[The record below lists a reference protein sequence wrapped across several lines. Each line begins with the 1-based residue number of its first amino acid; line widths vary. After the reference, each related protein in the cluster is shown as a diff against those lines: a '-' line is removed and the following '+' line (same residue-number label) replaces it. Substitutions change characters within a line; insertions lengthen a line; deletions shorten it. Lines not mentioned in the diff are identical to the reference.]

1 MGVGSNGGLPIKVRI
16 TASVQTVHSSHSTGI
31 SLLNL
36 AAQEDSGRPRSRR
49 NSGPSLSRQLY
60 IHGLTYLLRGLP
72 SNLSPEEKFGVYSA
86 LPADVLE
93 LSADMSSTDIIRV
106 GDTRLAN
113 QQEPEPSLLH
123 RALAALVVRL
133 FIIFQFF
140 LPYIK
145 VFFAA
150 AYRYER
156 QHRISERVFSSS
168 IDTVERVMK
177 SSMEFGNAVCQIND
191 GKVGQAINDATV
203 WWVRGVTGGL
213 HQGVGEGL
221 VILGV
226 DSAGKQKGGK
236 RVN

>member
-1 MGVGSNGGLPIKVRI
+1 MAVESDGSLRTKVCFAGPVLDI
-16 TASVQTVHSSHSTGI
+16 HCLQNTGI

-36 AAQEDSGRPRSRR
+36 AAQEDSARPKARR

-72 SNLSPEEKFGVYSA
+72 SNLSPEEKFSVYSSM
-86 LPADVLE
+86 PADVLQ
-93 LSADMSSTDIIRV
+93 LSADMSSTDIIRL
-106 GDTRLAN
+106 GDTRLAE
-113 QQEPEPSLLH
+113 QEEPEPSLLH
-123 RALAALVVRL
+123 RALAAFVVRM
-133 FIIFQFF
+133 FIIFQIL

-156 QHRISERVFSSS
+156 QHRMSERVFSSS
-168 IDTVERVMK
+168 IDTVESVMK
-177 SSMEFGNAVCQIND
+177 SSMQFGNAVCRIND

-226 DSAGKQKGGK
+226 DNAGKQRAAK

>member
-1 MGVGSNGGLPIKVRI
+1 
-16 TASVQTVHSSHSTGI
+16 
-31 SLLNL
+31 
-36 AAQEDSGRPRSRR
+36 
-49 NSGPSLSRQLY
+49 
-60 IHGLTYLLRGLP
+60 
-72 SNLSPEEKFGVYSA
+72 VYSSM
-86 LPADVLE
+86 PADVLE
-93 LSADMSSTDIIRV
+93 LSADMASTDVIRM
-106 GDTRLAN
+106 GDTRLADHE
-113 QQEPEPSLLH
+113 QPPPSLLH
-123 RALAALVVRL
+123 RALAAFVVRL
-133 FIIFQFF
+133 FIIFQIL

-168 IDTVERVMK
+168 IDTIESVMK
-177 SSMEFGNAVCQIND
+177 SSMQFGNAVCQIND

-226 DSAGKQKGGK
+226 DSAGKQRIGK
-236 RVN
+236 RTN